1 MAGFGGP
8 GAPAGVAFVDLHCHT
23 SASFDSLADPLKVV
37 RAARDRGITH
47 LAITDHDRIDGAL
60 RAREAG
66 IEGITVLVGEEIK
79 TSGGD
84 LIAVFLEEAIPP
96 GLSPAETIARVR
108 AQGGLVG
115 IPHPFDQYRGSV
127 GRAEEEIRA
136 LTGLVD
142 WVEAHNARV
151 VGGKGNEL
159 AAELAR
165 ATGLPGVA
173 VSDAHSILE
182 VGVAATRLE
191 GDPST
196 PAGLLAA
203 LATARVVPGRATYF
217 VRAIT
222 PLAKLVQRLRG
233 NGRVRPG
240 VGNPR

>member
-1 MAGFGGP
+1 
-8 GAPAGVAFVDLHCHT
+8 
-23 SASFDSLADPLKVV
+23 
-37 RAARDRGITH
+37 
-47 LAITDHDRIDGAL
+47 
-60 RAREAG
+60 
-66 IEGITVLVGEEIK
+66 VGK
-79 TSGGD
+79 
-84 LIAVFLEEAIPP
+84 
-96 GLSPAETIARVR
+96 
-108 AQGGLVG
+108 
-115 IPHPFDQYRGSV
+115 
-127 GRAEEEIRA
+127 AEEEIRA
-136 LTGLVD
+136 LAGLVD

-165 ATGLPGVA
+165 ATGLPGIA

-222 PLAKLVQRLRG
+222 PLAKLVQRFRG
-233 NGRVRPG
+233 NGRVRPAG
-240 VGNPR
+240 SDPR